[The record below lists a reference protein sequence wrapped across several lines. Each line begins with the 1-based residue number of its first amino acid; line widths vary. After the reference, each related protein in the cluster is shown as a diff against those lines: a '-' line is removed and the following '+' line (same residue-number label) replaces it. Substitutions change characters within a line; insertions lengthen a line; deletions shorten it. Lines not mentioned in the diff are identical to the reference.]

1 MAFRARMR
9 KTAYRVQPS
18 RFWIAARL
26 LRAAGCGKVNMEKAA
41 TLEPGDFKAITID
54 APRGEQKVSVSATST
69 GAPIDVYVALEGDQD
84 AALKLAEDLARG
96 NKPPS
101 SVIASKQKDTEATL
115 DAVIPARKGYSVL
128 LVNGSTKK
136 ADVKI
141 KIAGK

>member
-1 MAFRARMR
+1 LR

-69 GAPIDVYVALEGDQD
+69 GAPIDVYVALECQ
-84 AALKLAEDLARG
+84 
-96 NKPPS
+96 PPDFGLGG
-101 SVIASKQKDTEATL
+101 A
-115 DAVIPARKGYSVL
+115 PARS
-128 LVNGSTKK
+128 
-136 ADVKI
+136 A
-141 KIAGK
+141 